1 MHIDQ
6 QIAVISGGASG
17 MGAQTARHLAML
29 GAKVA
34 IWDLN
39 MAAAQEVADSVAG
52 LAIAC
57 DVVDAASA
65 EQAFAELQEKLGAPR
80 ICVNC
85 AGIAPGKLI
94 VGKAEQAMPLEE
106 FNRVIQINLI
116 GSFNILR
123 LAAAAMSKLEPIAES
138 QEQGVIINTA
148 SIAAYEGQIGQAAY
162 SASKGGIVAMTL
174 PAARE
179 LARYGIR
186 VLTIA
191 PGLIETPLLHGLAD
205 NVRESLSATVP
216 FPHRF
221 GTTDE
226 YARLVQH
233 MIENSMLNGCTIR
246 LDGALRMAPK

>member
-17 MGAQTARHLAML
+17 MGAQTAKHLASL

-34 IWDLN
+34 ILDLN
-39 MAAAQEVADSVAG
+39 LNSAQQIADSIGGV
-52 LAIAC
+52 AIAC
-57 DVVDAASA
+57 DVVDCASM
-65 EQAFAELQEKLGAPR
+65 EQAFAELEEKLGTPR

-94 VGKAEQAMPLEE
+94 VGKDSKPMPLED
-106 FNRVIQINLI
+106 FSRVIQINLL
-116 GSFNILR
+116 GSFNLLR
-123 LAAAAMSKLEPIAES
+123 LAAAAMSKLEPLAES
-138 QEQGVIINTA
+138 QERGVIINTA
-148 SIAAYEGQIGQAAY
+148 SIAAYEGQIGQVAY
-162 SASKGGIVAMTL
+162 SASKGGVVAMTL

-179 LARYGIR
+179 LARFGIR

-191 PGLIETPLLHGLAD
+191 PGLIETPLLHGLPD
-205 NVRESLSATVP
+205 NVRESLAATVP